1 MKTFILIRE
10 NGEEKPIQVEV
21 NKYDDLTYYLSSKLK
36 GNEHLKDVPG
46 YSDKY
51 MLIDKKTG
59 LVVCST
65 LKQRDLKEKYES
77 VKNKYE
83 QHRKTNTYSAQIREY
98 ELKICAKLKD

>member
-1 MKTFILIRE
+1 MKYHILTNL
-10 NGEEKPIQVEV
+10 NGLVEV
-21 NKYDDLTYYLSSKLK
+21 EVKEYDDLTYYLSDKVK

-77 VKNKYE
+77 VKGRYE
-83 QHRKTNTYSAQIREY
+83 EHRKTETYQSQIEKY
-98 ELKICAKLKD
+98 VSKTGQI

>member
-1 MKTFILIRE
+1 MKYHILTNL
-10 NGEEKPIQVEV
+10 NGLVEV
-21 NKYDDLTYYLSSKLK
+21 EVKEYDDLTYYLSDKTK

-59 LVVCST
+59 LVVCSA

-77 VKNKYE
+77 VKGRYDA
-83 QHRKTNTYSAQIREY
+83 HRKTETYQSQIKKYASKTGR
-98 ELKICAKLKD
+98 I

>member
-1 MKTFILIRE
+1 MKYHILTNL
-10 NGEEKPIQVEV
+10 NGLVEV
-21 NKYDDLTYYLSSKLK
+21 EVKEYDDLTYYLSDKVK

-77 VKNKYE
+77 VKGRYE
-83 QHRKTNTYSAQIREY
+83 EHRKTEIYQSQIEKY
-98 ELKICAKLKD
+98 VSKTGQI